1 MFRFNQLVQVTRRR
15 VLGGFA
21 AGFASILA
29 ACSGPLSERR
39 ETQPASLPPDG
50 LAGGQPPG
58 EPAATEADEQ
68 NTSTPAPSIAAQQ
81 ATATAQGTPRPT
93 ATPRPIPVFEP
104 TPTLPEDA
112 WPLVRTTY
120 AVVTS
125 RRLQTH
131 WISLDQLHQLWDG
144 GISDW
149 SQLGEPRSVPVRRI
163 SYAGST
169 GPFDAARAELQAG
182 SISELEELL
191 RHEQGGLAL
200 VPTAE
205 VDFRVRTLRIDGLK
219 PYQNPEGNY
228 PIFLEQRVDPAT
240 LPVGPDLPPPPVVMM
255 TWVGDII
262 FGRFV
267 VRRLEAI
274 GDFAASFRSI
284 YPELIV
290 ADFTIGNLECSL
302 SDTIPQPELEDPQT
316 FLFKCWTDAIQGI
329 QLAEFD
335 VIGRAN
341 NHSFNFGV
349 QGMDDT
355 TVVLEQAGIKHF
367 GMGHNVDQARQAA
380 VIEWNGV
387 SYALLGYNGIS
398 DSYDGAG
405 PDWAGTCPMVDWMVV
420 EDIQRELSRSHI
432 VIPFFHWGVEYVADP
447 TEQQRYFAQLA
458 IDNGAAMVMGS
469 HPHWVQAVET
479 YQGKS
484 IIYSLGNF
492 VFDQSWSRETM
503 EGTFAD
509 IWMQGDKVLE
519 VDLVPILIED
529 DHRPRLMDP
538 WEAQPVLDRIWGA
551 ADHIIDGG

>member
-1 MFRFNQLVQVTRRR
+1 MIRFDQLLQVTRRR
-15 VLGGFA
+15 VLGGIA
-21 AGFASILA
+21 AGFVSILA

-58 EPAATEADEQ
+58 DPAATEAGTQD
-68 NTSTPAPSIAAQQ
+68 TGTAVPSIAAQQ

-131 WISLDQLHQLWDG
+131 WISLDQVHQLWNG
-144 GISDW
+144 GITDW
-149 SQLGEPRSVPVRRI
+149 SQLGEPRSVPVRHI

-200 VPTAE
+200 IPTAD

-228 PIFLEQRVDPAT
+228 PIFIEERVNPAT
-240 LPVGPDLPPPPVVMM
+240 LPVGPELPPPPVVMM

-302 SDTIPQPELEDPQT
+302 SDNIPQPELEDPQT

-367 GMGHNVDQARQAA
+367 GMGHNVDAARQAA
-380 VIEWNGV
+380 VIEWNGLT
-387 SYALLGYNGIS
+387 YALLGYNGIS

-420 EDIQRELSRSHI
+420 EDIQRELSRGHI

-447 TEQQRYFAQLA
+447 TEQQRYFAQIA

-509 IWMQGDKVLE
+509 IWMQGDQVLE

-551 ADHIIDGG
+551 ADRIIDG